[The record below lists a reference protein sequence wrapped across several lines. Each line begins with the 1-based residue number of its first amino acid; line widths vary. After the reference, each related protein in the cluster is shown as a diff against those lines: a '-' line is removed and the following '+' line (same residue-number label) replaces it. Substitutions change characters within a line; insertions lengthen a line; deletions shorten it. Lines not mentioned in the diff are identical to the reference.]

1 MIKSLNPNF
10 KERVRAYIQKQHFLE
25 YVGFEITDIEE
36 GRIKGFLEIKQFHK
50 QQRDFVHGGL
60 VATLA
65 DVVAGFAA
73 YTLVP
78 EDHHVVTAELK
89 VSYLNP
95 GLGDTLMAKGWV
107 LKQGKKMN
115 FCESEVWSVN
125 GDQKTL
131 IAKATTT
138 MATIFPGEFQS

>member
-10 KERVRAYIQKQHFLE
+10 RERIQAHIQKQHFLE
-25 YVGFEITDIEE
+25 YVGFKITSIEE
-36 GRIKGFLEIKQFHK
+36 GCIEGFLVVKQFHK
-50 QQRDFVHGGL
+50 QQRDFIHGGL
-60 VATLA
+60 IATLA

-95 GLGDTLMAKGWV
+95 GLGNKLEAKGWV

-115 FCESEVWSVN
+115 FCESEVWSLN
-125 GDQKTL
+125 EDQRTL

-138 MATIFPGEFQS
+138 MATVFPGEFQS

>member
-10 KERVRAYIQKQHFLE
+10 KERVRTYIQKQHFLE

-36 GRIKGFLEIKQFHK
+36 GRIEGFLEIKQFHK